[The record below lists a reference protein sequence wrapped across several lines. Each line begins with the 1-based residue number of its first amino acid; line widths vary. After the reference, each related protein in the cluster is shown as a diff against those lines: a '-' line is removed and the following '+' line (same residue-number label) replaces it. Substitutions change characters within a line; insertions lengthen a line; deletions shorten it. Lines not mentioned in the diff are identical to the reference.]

1 MSYANRL
8 SIFFFSIFSMWR
20 ELTLT
25 FSIPRI
31 CILAIISA
39 VNSIVTVVSHIN
51 VKYCRAGW
59 RSKVFGVLSETEAN
73 ETKAHNRIKR
83 LTHSCND
90 ANEKKNKKNKQN

>member
-1 MSYANRL
+1 MRSSNVR
-8 SIFFFSIFSMWR
+8 
-20 ELTLT
+20 LT

-39 VNSIVTVVSHIN
+39 VNSIVTVVSQIN

-59 RSKVFGVLSETEAN
+59 RSNVFGVFSETEAN

-83 LTHSCND
+83 LTHSCG
-90 ANEKKNKKNKQN
+90 K